1 MCHMS
6 FNILAQ
12 KFQFN
17 KLFNNLET
25 VIEKPNI
32 FINMEFSIE
41 NDMLKRFEKKKIAI
55 KSVVTF

>member
-1 MCHMS
+1 MS

-32 FINMEFSIE
+32 FIIE